1 MIDGGI
7 RLDVG
12 VAEHTLDITGINF
25 YDEIADA
32 DEV

>member
-1 MIDGGI
+1 MIDGSI
-7 RLDVG
+7 QLDVR
-12 VAEHTLDITGINF
+12 VAEHTFDIAGIDF